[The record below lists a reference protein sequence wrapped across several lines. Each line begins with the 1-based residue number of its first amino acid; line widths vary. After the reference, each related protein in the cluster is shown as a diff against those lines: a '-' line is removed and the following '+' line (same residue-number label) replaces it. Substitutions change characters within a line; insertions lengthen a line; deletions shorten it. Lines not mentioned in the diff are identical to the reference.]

1 MQALRTILW
10 VALTI
15 LLVAFVAINWT
26 PVRVNFWPLE
36 QGYVYFDWPI
46 GFVAIAF
53 FILGLLPMWLVH
65 RGHRWRTQR
74 RIGVL
79 ENSVRAASVSTPSA
93 TPLPADDLSVERAP
107 PTPPAL

>member
-10 VALTI
+10 IALTI

-53 FILGLLPMWLVH
+53 FVLGLLPMWLVH

-74 RIGVL
+74 RIGAL
-79 ENSVRAASVSTPSA
+79 ENSVRAASVSA
-93 TPLPADDLSVERAP
+93 PAAPVLANDPIPVEP
-107 PTPPAL
+107 PPPPPANL